1 MPRIALIHAT
11 PVAVEPVVEAFRADW
26 PDAAIFNLLD
36 DSLAPDLAAALAL
49 KPDMIERFLVLG
61 RYAKST
67 GADAILFTCSAFG
80 AAIEEVARELSS
92 IPVLKPNEAM
102 FEEAL
107 AVDGN
112 VGLVATFGPSLP
124 SMEAEFAEMR
134 APSGVV
140 AKLTSACAPDAL
152 AMLHAGDG
160 PDHDRLIAEA
170 ASTLDDARIIAL
182 AQFSMARARRAVEA
196 ATGKPVLTSPASAVR
211 KLKRALG
218 AA

>member
-49 KPDMIERFLVLG
+49 KPEMIERFLVLG

-80 AAIEEVARELSS
+80 AAIEEVALELSS

-107 AVDGN
+107 AAGGN

-124 SMEAEFAEMR
+124 SMETEFAELR
-134 APSGVV
+134 ASSGIA
-140 AKLTSACAPDAL
+140 AKMTSACAPDAL

-160 PDHDRLIAEA
+160 PGHDRLIAEA
-170 ASTLDDARIIAL
+170 ASTLDAAGVIAL
-182 AQFSMARARRAVEA
+182 AQFSMARARLAVEA